1 MIPVLIMML
10 LALVSPSIEMSTL
23 DESESIQSTSGRQG
37 SLDVDCSGYTFE
49 DLFEY
54 DFALFTLDVNDDWAT
69 GVMDAKAWVNGSK
82 SAIVRDNLDSLFEGV
97 PGGDDDWISTDERE
111 AVRSIGPKCI
121 ADMETRLGIRE
132 GLSHRGN
139 VDWNDLEFVEDGI
152 ALDEVNLVPAGHEQE
167 RSCSSPLSGDGCKEV
182 PVTITD
188 DLEIHLLIAENQNN
202 NVRFDQLPNQGSSN
216 FTLAMNITNIT
227 DAQLVMTFP
236 VQQGLRVSE
245 MGFFDD
251 GVLNENL
258 AQPESEFLPDG
269 RLRIVAD
276 VDYPIGSYPM
286 VRNMFVD
293 FTTTAPFT
301 NDDPVWSTL
310 APAEGTIIP
319 VGTTNGEM
327 LVTEEAGM
335 WVVDQNGWNLQC
347 TFTDEGWDVRMDEN
361 AGLYVTANGAS
372 AVGQCAGV
380 DAFGA
385 ETEEHRNYTFAKVMD
400 VSAVLSSDGDVIEFT
415 PTSTGVSS
423 SLTVLANAVQEDR
436 DSQGCN
442 GPCTN
447 TGPEVTAVVDA
458 AGVVM
463 QLSMSGLYPGEVFI
477 EGTATANGMLDYN
490 FIFDLGIEKMNKPPT
505 ITIDTNLQGQEA
517 EWELDGLKFTLNG
530 NVIDPDGQD
539 VNMMLSICNG
549 QTSNFNRDNLAWEI
563 QVSIANCIQNNVESP
578 YTVVI
583 LATDESGATTSISI
597 DVVNP
602 NTGDSDTIDDS
613 GTANSDEPDAGILP
627 APGLIATLIIGL
639 VAAGWVSSRRD

>member
-23 DESESIQSTSGRQG
+23 DESEPVQTTSGRQG

-82 SAIVRDNLDSLFEGV
+82 SAVVRDNLDGLFEGV

-111 AVRSIGPKCI
+111 AVRSIGPRCI

-132 GLSHRGN
+132 GLAHRGN

-152 ALDEVNLVPAGHEQE
+152 ALDEVNLVPTGHEQE
-167 RSCSSPLSGDGCKEV
+167 RSCSSPLSDAGCKEV
-182 PVTITD
+182 PVTVTD

-227 DAQLVMTFP
+227 DARLIMTFP
-236 VQQGLRVSE
+236 VEQGLRVADT
-245 MGFFDD
+245 GFYDD
-251 GVLNENL
+251 GVLNEAL
-258 AQPESEFLPDG
+258 AAPESEFLPDG

-276 VDYPIGSYPM
+276 VDYPLGSYPM
-286 VRNMFVD
+286 VRNLFVD
-293 FTTTAPFT
+293 FTTMAPFT
-301 NDDPVWSTL
+301 NEVPVWSTT

-327 LVTEEAGM
+327 LATEDAGTWVTDES
-335 WVVDQNGWNLQC
+335 GWSLQC
-347 TFTDEGWDVRMDEN
+347 NFLDAGWDVRMDEN
-361 AGLYVTANGAS
+361 AALYVTANGDS

-385 ETEEHRNYTFAKVMD
+385 ETVEHRNYTFGKVMD
-400 VSAVLSSDGDVIEFT
+400 ASAAVSSDGDQIEFT
-415 PTSTGVSS
+415 VTPTELVQ
-423 SLTVLANAVQEDR
+423 SLTVTAHAHQMSAMGSETTTVA
-436 DSQGCN
+436 QGAL
-442 GPCTN
+442 T
-447 TGPEVTAVVDA
+447 VLS
-458 AGVVM
+458 
-463 QLSMSGLYPGEVFI
+463 LSMSGLAPGEVMI
-477 EGTATANGMLDYN
+477 MGSATANGMLDYN
-490 FIFDLGIEKMNKPPT
+490 FMLDLGIEKANTPPT

-539 VNMMLSICNG
+539 VSMVLSICNG

-578 YTVVI
+578 YNVVI
-583 LATDESGATTSISI
+583 MATDESGASTTLSI
-597 DVVNP
+597 DVVDP
-602 NTGDSDTIDDS
+602 NAGGTDSGGDSTTTES
-613 GTANSDEPDAGILP
+613 EEEAGNILP
-627 APGLIATLIIGL
+627 APGLLATMMIGL

>member
-10 LALVSPSIEMSTL
+10 LALVSPSIEMSAL
-23 DESESIQSTSGRQG
+23 DENEAVNSTSGRQG

-54 DFALFTLDVNDDWAT
+54 DFALFTLDINDDWAT
-69 GVMDAKAWVNGSK
+69 GAMDARAWVNGSK
-82 SAIVRDNLDSLFEGV
+82 SAVVRDNLDGLFDGV
-97 PGGDDDWISTDERE
+97 PGGNDDWISTDERE

-132 GLSHRGN
+132 GLAHRGN

-152 ALDEVNLVPAGHEQE
+152 ALDEVNLVPTGHEQE
-167 RSCSSPLSGDGCKEV
+167 RSCSSPLSDAGCKEV
-182 PVTITD
+182 PVTVTD

-216 FTLAMNITNIT
+216 FTLAMNVTNIT

-236 VQQGLRVSE
+236 VEQGLRVAD
-245 MGFFDD
+245 MGFYDD

-258 AQPESEFLPDG
+258 QAPESEFLPDG
-269 RLRIVAD
+269 RLRIVAN

-286 VRNMFVD
+286 IRNLFVD
-293 FTTTAPFT
+293 FTTMAPFT
-301 NDDPVWSTL
+301 NDDPIWSAT
-310 APAEGTIIP
+310 APADGTIIP

-327 LVTEEAGM
+327 LATEDAGM
-335 WVVDQNGWNLQC
+335 WVIDESGWSLQC
-347 TFTDEGWDVRMDEN
+347 DFTDSGWDVRMDEN

-385 ETEEHRNYTFAKVMD
+385 ETAEHRNYTFGMVMD
-400 VSAVLSSDGDVIEFT
+400 ATAALSSNGDSIEFT
-415 PTSTGVSS
+415 PTSTAIVS
-423 SLTVLANAVQEDR
+423 SLTVMAHAHQTGVM
-436 DSQGCN
+436 
-442 GPCTN
+442 GPDA
-447 TGPEVTAVVDA
+447 TAVADSS
-458 AGVVM
+458 GVM
-463 QLSMSGLYPGEVFI
+463 MELSMSGLAPGDVMI
-477 EGTATANGMLDYN
+477 MGTATANGMLDYH
-490 FIFDLGIEKMNKPPT
+490 FLLDLGIEKMNKPPT

-539 VNMMLSICNG
+539 VTMTLSICNG

-578 YTVVI
+578 YNVVI
-583 LATDESGATTSISI
+583 VATDASGATATLTI
-597 DVVNP
+597 DVVDP
-602 NTGDSDTIDDS
+602 NAGGSDTTGVGTTDS
-613 GTANSDEPDAGILP
+613 EVSSGGILP
-627 APGLIATLIIGL
+627 APGLFATLIVGL
-639 VAAGWVSSRRD
+639 VAAGWVSSRRN

>member
-23 DESESIQSTSGRQG
+23 DEDESAQTTSGRQG

-54 DFALFTLDVNDDWAT
+54 DFALFTLDINDDWAT
-69 GVMDAKAWVNGSK
+69 GAMDARAWVNGSK
-82 SAIVRDNLDSLFEGV
+82 SAVVRDNLDGLFEGV

-132 GLSHRGN
+132 GLAHRGN

-152 ALDEVNLVPAGHEQE
+152 ALDEVNLVPTGHEQE
-167 RSCSSPLSGDGCKEV
+167 RSCSSPLSDAGCKEV
-182 PVTITD
+182 PVTVTD
-188 DLEIHLLIAENQNN
+188 DLEIHLLIAENENN

-227 DAQLVMTFP
+227 DARLVMTFP
-236 VQQGLRVSE
+236 VEQGLRVAE
-245 MGFFDD
+245 MGFYDD
-251 GVLNENL
+251 GVLNEAL
-258 AQPESEFLPDG
+258 AAPESEFLPDG

-276 VDYPIGSYPM
+276 VDYPLGSYPM
-286 VRNMFVD
+286 VRNLFVD
-293 FTTTAPFT
+293 FTTMAPFT
-301 NDDPVWSTL
+301 NDDPVWSPL

-327 LVTEEAGM
+327 LATEDAGNWVTDES
-335 WVVDQNGWNLQC
+335 GWSLQC
-347 TFTDEGWDVRMDEN
+347 DFTEAGWDVRMDQN
-361 AGLYVTANGAS
+361 AALYVTANGAS

-385 ETEEHRNYTFAKVMD
+385 ETIEHRNYTFGLVMET
-400 VSAVLSSDGDVIEFT
+400 SAAVSSDGNQIEFT
-415 PTSTGVSS
+415 VAPTELVQ
-423 SLTVLANAVQEDR
+423 SLTVAAHAHQMTAMGSE
-436 DSQGCN
+436 
-442 GPCTN
+442 T
-447 TGPEVTAVVDA
+447 TAVVQGA
-458 AGVVM
+458 FTILS
-463 QLSMSGLYPGEVFI
+463 LSMSGLAPGDVMI
-477 EGTATANGMLDYN
+477 MGTATANGMLDYN
-490 FIFDLGIEKMNKPPT
+490 FMLDLGIEKANTPPT

-517 EWELDGLKFTLNG
+517 EWEIDGLKFTLNG

-539 VNMMLSICNG
+539 VSMVLSICNG

-578 YTVVI
+578 YNVVI
-583 LATDESGATTSISI
+583 VATDESGATTTLSI
-597 DVVNP
+597 DVVDP
-602 NTGDSDTIDDS
+602 NEGGSDTSGDSS
-613 GTANSDEPDAGILP
+613 TANSEEAGGNILP
-627 APGLIATLIIGL
+627 APGILSTLTIGL
-639 VAAGWVSSRRD
+639 LAAGWVSSRRD

>member
-10 LALVSPSIEMSTL
+10 LALVSPSIEMSAL
-23 DESESIQSTSGRQG
+23 DENEAVNSTSGRQG

-54 DFALFTLDVNDDWAT
+54 DFALFTLDINDDWAT
-69 GVMDAKAWVNGSK
+69 GAMDARAWVNGSK
-82 SAIVRDNLDSLFEGV
+82 SAVVRDNLDGLFDGV
-97 PGGDDDWISTDERE
+97 PGGNDDWISTDERE

-132 GLSHRGN
+132 GLAHRGN

-152 ALDEVNLVPAGHEQE
+152 ALDEVNLVPTGHEQE
-167 RSCSSPLSGDGCKEV
+167 RSCSSPLSDAGCKEV
-182 PVTITD
+182 PVTVTD

-216 FTLAMNITNIT
+216 FTLAMNVTNIT

-236 VQQGLRVSE
+236 VEQGLRVAD
-245 MGFFDD
+245 MGFYDD

-258 AQPESEFLPDG
+258 QAPESEFLPDG
-269 RLRIVAD
+269 RLRIVAN

-286 VRNMFVD
+286 IRNLFVD
-293 FTTTAPFT
+293 FTTMAPFT
-301 NDDPVWSTL
+301 NDDPIWSAT
-310 APAEGTIIP
+310 APADGTIIP

-327 LVTEEAGM
+327 LATEDAGM
-335 WVVDQNGWNLQC
+335 WVIDESGWSLQC
-347 TFTDEGWDVRMDEN
+347 DFTDSGWDVRMDEN

-385 ETEEHRNYTFAKVMD
+385 ETAEHRNYTFGMVMD
-400 VSAVLSSDGDVIEFT
+400 ATAALSSNGDSIEFT
-415 PTSTGVSS
+415 PTSTAIVS
-423 SLTVLANAVQEDR
+423 SLTVMAHAHQTGVM
-436 DSQGCN
+436 
-442 GPCTN
+442 GPDA
-447 TGPEVTAVVDA
+447 TAVADSS
-458 AGVVM
+458 GVM
-463 QLSMSGLYPGEVFI
+463 MELSMSGLAPGDVMI
-477 EGTATANGMLDYN
+477 MGTATANGMLDYH
-490 FIFDLGIEKMNKPPT
+490 FLLDLGIEKMNKPPT

-539 VNMMLSICNG
+539 VTMTLSICNG

-578 YTVVI
+578 YNVVI
-583 LATDESGATTSISI
+583 VATDASGATATLTI
-597 DVVNP
+597 DVVDP
-602 NTGDSDTIDDS
+602 NAGGSDTTGVGTTDS
-613 GTANSDEPDAGILP
+613 EESSGGILP
-627 APGLIATLIIGL
+627 APGLFATLIVGL
-639 VAAGWVSSRRD
+639 VAAGWVSSRRN

>member
-23 DESESIQSTSGRQG
+23 DESEPVQTTSGRQG

-82 SAIVRDNLDSLFEGV
+82 SAVVRDNLDGLFEGV

-111 AVRSIGPKCI
+111 AVRSIGPRCI

-132 GLSHRGN
+132 GLAHRGN

-152 ALDEVNLVPAGHEQE
+152 ALDEVNLVPTGHEQE
-167 RSCSSPLSGDGCKEV
+167 RSCSSPLSDAGCKEV
-182 PVTITD
+182 PVTVTD

-227 DAQLVMTFP
+227 DARLIMTFP
-236 VQQGLRVSE
+236 VEQGLRVADT
-245 MGFFDD
+245 GFYDD
-251 GVLNENL
+251 GVLNEAL
-258 AQPESEFLPDG
+258 AAPESEFLPDG

-276 VDYPIGSYPM
+276 VDYPLGSYPM
-286 VRNMFVD
+286 VRNLFVD
-293 FTTTAPFT
+293 FTTMAPFT
-301 NDDPVWSTL
+301 NEDPVWSTT
-310 APAEGTIIP
+310 APADGTIIP

-327 LVTEEAGM
+327 LATEDAGTWVTDES
-335 WVVDQNGWNLQC
+335 GWSLQC
-347 TFTDEGWDVRMDEN
+347 NFLDAGWDVRMDEN
-361 AGLYVTANGAS
+361 AALYVTANGDS

-385 ETEEHRNYTFAKVMD
+385 ETVEHRNYTFGKVMD
-400 VSAVLSSDGDVIEFT
+400 ASAAVSSDGDQIEFT
-415 PTSTGVSS
+415 VTPTDLVQTLTVTAHAHQMSAMGSETTAVAQGA
-423 SLTVLANAVQEDR
+423 LTVL
-436 DSQGCN
+436 S
-442 GPCTN
+442 
-447 TGPEVTAVVDA
+447 
-458 AGVVM
+458 
-463 QLSMSGLYPGEVFI
+463 LSMSGLSPGEVMI
-477 EGTATANGMLDYN
+477 IGSATANGMLDYN
-490 FIFDLGIEKMNKPPT
+490 FMLDLGIEKANTPPT

-539 VNMMLSICNG
+539 VSMVLSICNG

-578 YTVVI
+578 YNVVI
-583 LATDESGATTSISI
+583 MATDESGASTTLSI
-597 DVVNP
+597 DVVDP
-602 NTGDSDTIDDS
+602 NAGGTDSVGDSTTTES
-613 GTANSDEPDAGILP
+613 EEEAGNILP
-627 APGLIATLIIGL
+627 APGLLATMMIGL

>member
-23 DESESIQSTSGRQG
+23 EDGDAVQNTSGRQG

-54 DFALFTLDVNDDWAT
+54 NFALFTLDVNDDWAT

-111 AVRSIGPKCI
+111 AVRQIGPRCI

-132 GLSHRGN
+132 GPSHRGN

-167 RSCSSPLSGDGCKEV
+167 RDCTALLSDDGCKEV
-182 PVTITD
+182 PVSITD
-188 DLEIHLLIAENQNN
+188 DLEIHLLLADDQNN

-227 DAQLVMTFP
+227 DARLVMTFP
-236 VQQGLRVSE
+236 VQQGLRVAE

-258 AQPESEFLPDG
+258 AAPVSEFLPDG

-276 VDYPIGSYPM
+276 VDYPLGSYPM
-286 VRNMFVD
+286 IRNLFVD
-293 FTTTAPFT
+293 FTTMAPFT
-301 NDDPVWSTL
+301 NDNPVWSAT
-310 APAEGTIIP
+310 APADGTIIP

-327 LVTEEAGM
+327 LATEAAGM
-335 WVVDQNGWNLQC
+335 WVIDESGWSLQC
-347 TFTDEGWDVRMDEN
+347 DFADAGWDVRMDEN
-361 AGLYVTANGAS
+361 AALFVTANGDS
-372 AVGQCAGV
+372 AVAQCAGV
-380 DAFGA
+380 DAYGA
-385 ETEEHRNYTFAKVMD
+385 ETEEHRNYTFGKVMD
-400 VSAVLSSDGDVIEFT
+400 ASAVLSTDGDVIEFS
-415 PTSTGVSS
+415 PTSTGLVPSV
-423 SLTVLANAVQEDR
+423 TVTAHAHQMSKTGPDATAVANA
-436 DSQGCN
+436 N
-442 GPCTN
+442 
-447 TGPEVTAVVDA
+447 
-458 AGVVM
+458 GVVM
-463 QLSMSGLYPGEVFI
+463 ELSMSGLSPGEVMI
-477 EGTATANGMLDYN
+477 MGTATANGMLDYN
-490 FIFDLGIEKMNKPPT
+490 FMLDLGIEKMNKPPA
-505 ITIDTNLQGQEA
+505 ITINTNLQGEEA

-539 VNMMLSICNG
+539 VTMTLSICNG

-578 YTVVI
+578 YTVTI
-583 LATDESGATTSISI
+583 IAEDESLEKTTLTIEVA
-597 DVVNP
+597 DP
-602 NTGDSDTIDDS
+602 NTGGSDASDDSSNSDT
-613 GTANSDEPDAGILP
+613 DAEGGNILP
-627 APGLIATLIIGL
+627 APGLIATLMIGFL
-639 VAAGWVSSRRD
+639 AAGWVSSRRT

>member
-23 DESESIQSTSGRQG
+23 EDGDAVQNTSGRQG

-54 DFALFTLDVNDDWAT
+54 NFALFTLDVNDDWAT

-111 AVRSIGPKCI
+111 AVRQIGPRCI

-132 GLSHRGN
+132 GPSHRGN

-152 ALDEVNLVPAGHEQE
+152 ALDEANLVPAGHEQE
-167 RSCSSPLSGDGCKEV
+167 RDCTALLSDDGCKEV
-182 PVTITD
+182 PVSITD
-188 DLEIHLLIAENQNN
+188 DLEIHLLLADDQNN

-227 DAQLVMTFP
+227 DARLVMTFP
-236 VQQGLRVSE
+236 VQQGLRVAE

-258 AQPESEFLPDG
+258 AAPVSEFLPDG

-276 VDYPIGSYPM
+276 VDYPLGSYPM
-286 VRNMFVD
+286 IRNLFVD
-293 FTTTAPFT
+293 FTTMAPFT
-301 NDDPVWSTL
+301 NDNPVWSAT
-310 APAEGTIIP
+310 APADGTIIP

-327 LVTEEAGM
+327 LATEAAGM
-335 WVVDQNGWNLQC
+335 WVIDESGWSLQC
-347 TFTDEGWDVRMDEN
+347 DFADAGWDVRMDEN
-361 AGLYVTANGAS
+361 AALFVTANGDS
-372 AVGQCAGV
+372 AVAQCAGV
-380 DAFGA
+380 DAYGA
-385 ETEEHRNYTFAKVMD
+385 ETEEHRNYTFGKVMD
-400 VSAVLSSDGDVIEFT
+400 ASAVLSTDGDVIEFSPT
-415 PTSTGVSS
+415 PTGLVPSVTVTAHAHQMSKTGPDATAV
-423 SLTVLANAVQEDR
+423 ANA
-436 DSQGCN
+436 N
-442 GPCTN
+442 
-447 TGPEVTAVVDA
+447 
-458 AGVVM
+458 GVVM
-463 QLSMSGLYPGEVFI
+463 ELSMSGLSPGDVMI
-477 EGTATANGMLDYN
+477 MGTATANGMLDYN
-490 FIFDLGIEKMNKPPT
+490 FMLDLGIEKMNKPPA
-505 ITIDTNLQGQEA
+505 ITINTNLQGEEA

-539 VNMMLSICNG
+539 VTMTLSICNG

-578 YTVVI
+578 YTVTI
-583 LATDESGATTSISI
+583 IAEDESLEKTTLTIEVA
-597 DVVNP
+597 DP
-602 NTGDSDTIDDS
+602 NTGGSDASDDSSNSDT
-613 GTANSDEPDAGILP
+613 DAEGGNILP
-627 APGLIATLIIGL
+627 APGLIATLMIGFL
-639 VAAGWVSSRRD
+639 AAGWVSSRRT

>member
-10 LALVSPSIEMSTL
+10 LALVSPSIEMSAL
-23 DESESIQSTSGRQG
+23 DESEPVQTTSGRQG

-82 SAIVRDNLDSLFEGV
+82 SAVVRDNLDGLFEGV

-111 AVRSIGPKCI
+111 AVRSIGPRCI

-132 GLSHRGN
+132 GLAHRGN

-152 ALDEVNLVPAGHEQE
+152 ALDEVNLVPTGHEQE
-167 RSCSSPLSGDGCKEV
+167 RSCSSPLSDAGCKEV
-182 PVTITD
+182 PVTVTD

-227 DAQLVMTFP
+227 DARLIMTFP
-236 VQQGLRVSE
+236 VEQGLRVADT
-245 MGFFDD
+245 GFYDD
-251 GVLNENL
+251 GVLNEAL
-258 AQPESEFLPDG
+258 AAPESEFLPDG

-276 VDYPIGSYPM
+276 VDYPLGSYPM
-286 VRNMFVD
+286 VRNLFVD
-293 FTTTAPFT
+293 FTTMAPFT
-301 NDDPVWSTL
+301 NENPVWSTT
-310 APAEGTIIP
+310 APADGTIIP

-327 LVTEEAGM
+327 LATEDAGTWVTDES
-335 WVVDQNGWNLQC
+335 GWSLQC
-347 TFTDEGWDVRMDEN
+347 NFLDAGWDVRMDEN
-361 AGLYVTANGAS
+361 AALYVTANGDS

-385 ETEEHRNYTFAKVMD
+385 ETVEHRNYTFGKVMD
-400 VSAVLSSDGDVIEFT
+400 ASAAVSSDGDQIEFT
-415 PTSTGVSS
+415 VAPTDLVQ
-423 SLTVLANAVQEDR
+423 SLTVTAHAHQMSAMGSE
-436 DSQGCN
+436 
-442 GPCTN
+442 T
-447 TGPEVTAVVDA
+447 TAVAQGASTVLS
-458 AGVVM
+458 
-463 QLSMSGLYPGEVFI
+463 LSMSGLAPGEVMI
-477 EGTATANGMLDYN
+477 MGSATANGMLDYN
-490 FIFDLGIEKMNKPPT
+490 FMLDLGIEKANTPPT

-539 VNMMLSICNG
+539 VSMVLSICNG

-563 QVSIANCIQNNVESP
+563 QVSVANCIQNNVESP
-578 YTVVI
+578 YNVVI
-583 LATDESGATTSISI
+583 MATDESGASTTLSI
-597 DVVNP
+597 DVVDP
-602 NTGDSDTIDDS
+602 NAGGPDSGGDSTTTES
-613 GTANSDEPDAGILP
+613 EEEAGNILP
-627 APGLIATLIIGL
+627 APGFFATMMIGL

>member
-1 MIPVLIMML
+1 MLL

-23 DESESIQSTSGRQG
+23 DENEPVQTTSGRQG

-69 GVMDAKAWVNGSK
+69 GVMDARAWVNGSK
-82 SAIVRDNLDSLFEGV
+82 SAIVRDNLDGLFEGV

-111 AVRSIGPKCI
+111 AVRSIGPRCI

-132 GLSHRGN
+132 GPSHRGN

-152 ALDEVNLVPAGHEQE
+152 ALDEVNLVPTGHEQE
-167 RSCSSPLSGDGCKEV
+167 RSCSSPLSDAGCKEV
-182 PVTITD
+182 PVTVTD

-236 VQQGLRVSE
+236 VQQGLRIAD

-258 AQPESEFLPDG
+258 AAPTSEFLPDG
-269 RLRIVAD
+269 RLRIIAD

-286 VRNMFVD
+286 IRNLFVD
-293 FTTTAPFT
+293 FTTMAPFT
-301 NDDPVWSTL
+301 NDDPVWSTT

-327 LVTEEAGM
+327 LATEEAGM
-335 WVVDQNGWNLQC
+335 WVIDESGWSLQC
-347 TFTDEGWDVRMDEN
+347 EFTDAGWDVRMDEN
-361 AGLYVTANGAS
+361 AGLYVMANGAS

-380 DAFGA
+380 DAYGA
-385 ETEEHRNYTFAKVMD
+385 ETVEHRNYTFGKVMD
-400 VSAVLSSDGDVIEFT
+400 ASAALSPSGDTIEFT
-415 PTSTGVSS
+415 PVSTGMVA
-423 SLTVLANAVQEDR
+423 SLTVDAHALQTAKMG
-436 DSQGCN
+436 SS
-442 GPCTN
+442 T
-447 TGPEVTAVVDA
+447 TAVADTN
-458 AGVVM
+458 GVM
-463 QLSMSGLYPGEVFI
+463 MELSMSGLSPGSVMI
-477 EGTATANGMLDYN
+477 AGTASANGMLDYN
-490 FIFDLGIEKMNKPPT
+490 FMLDLGIEKLNKPPS
-505 ITIDTNLQGQEA
+505 ITIDTNLMGEEA

-539 VNMMLSICNG
+539 VSMMLSICNG
-549 QTSNFNRDNLAWEI
+549 QTSNFDRDNLAWEI
-563 QVSIANCIQNNVESP
+563 QVSIANCIQSNVESP
-578 YTVVI
+578 YSVVI
-583 LATDESGATTSISI
+583 VATDASGATTSITI
-597 DVVNP
+597 EVDDP
-602 NTGDSDTIDDS
+602 NAGGSDTTGGSSTSDTEEDS
-613 GTANSDEPDAGILP
+613 GSILP
-627 APGLIATLIIGL
+627 APGVFATLIAGL
-639 VAAGWVSSRRD
+639 VAAGWVSSRRN